1 MFVEERVS
9 QLPVWRGGW
18 VGGESRGGRLKI
30 FGAGGRSGAGEGA
43 EGLWAAGGAWCGQR
57 GAGRLTAGVAAKS
70 ARQR

>member
-1 MFVEERVS
+1 MRRGGRDVFVEERVS

-30 FGAGGRSGAGEGA
+30 FGAGGRSGAG
-43 EGLWAAGGAWCGQR
+43 AAGGAWCGQR